1 MSTPVSIDLQSAA
14 FISAFG
20 RDAVEDSVIQR
31 ATGHLES
38 SPVGRLASLMAEILH
53 ALDGADPRRLAKKP
67 GFFTKLTG
75 GHLHMAATVAVSKD
89 ALEIK
94 ISDADPV
101 AAELEHFL
109 ANVDAS
115 IDAFRAGTMKL
126 TAQLE
131 AGRAYLRDNPE
142 AGKPQETHQFDNP
155 RERFSRRL
163 TNMATLV
170 ASNEM
175 TEHQLRLS
183 KAQALD
189 MLDRYR
195 EIREV
200 LLPVWRQH
208 QLAMAN
214 QRLLD
219 PISATKAIQ
228 AHEAMQRAVAE
239 TLKGLPSASSPPSSN

>member
-1 MSTPVSIDLQSAA
+1 MSSPVTIDLQSAA

-20 RDAVEDSVIQR
+20 RDAVDDGVIRQ
-31 ATGHLES
+31 ATGYLES
-38 SPVGRLASLMAEILH
+38 SPVGRLASLMAEILQ
-53 ALDGADPRRLAKKP
+53 ALNGADPRRLAKKP
-67 GFFTKLTG
+67 SLFARFTG
-75 GHLHMAATVAVSKD
+75 GDLHLAATVAVSKG

-94 ISDADPV
+94 ITHADPV
-101 AAELEHFL
+101 AAELEDFL
-109 ANVDAS
+109 ANVDQA
-115 IDAFRAGTMKL
+115 IDAFQAGTL
-126 TAQLE
+126 QLSAQLE

-142 AGKPQETHQFDNP
+142 AGKPQASLQFDNP

-195 EIREV
+195 EIRDV

-214 QRLLD
+214 QKLLD
-219 PISATKAIQ
+219 PVSSTKAIR
-228 AHEAMQRAVAE
+228 AHEAMQLAVAE
-239 TLKGLPSASSPPSSN
+239 TLKGLPSTSNSPTSK